1 MNEGWNGEYELWIC
15 KPGGD
20 RHGPEVQVVS
30 DRVLQVVVHSPL
42 REPRIQVLTQVG
54 RYRT

>member
-30 DRVLQVVVHSPL
+30 DRVLQVVVHAPL

>member
-1 MNEGWNGEYELWIC
+1 MVNMNYGNV

-30 DRVLQVVVHSPL
+30 DRVLQVVVHTPL